1 MKTKVFILLLGSFL
15 AMIPAGCEKADTFTI
30 ADENKSVAEE
40 SRTEESVETGKTD
53 ITESC
58 IYIYV
63 CGHVKQPGVYQL
75 SVDARICD
83 ALAKAGGVTED
94 ANAEA
99 LAQAE
104 HMIDG
109 QTVYVPGNEESNNI
123 GQSIEDDGR
132 ININTADKEELMT
145 LPGIGE
151 SKAVTILQYREEHGA
166 FQSVEELMEIPGI
179 KEGVFNKIKSSIK
192 VS

>member
-1 MKTKVFILLLGSFL
+1 MKTKKFILLVGSFL
-15 AMIPAGCEKADTFTI
+15 IMTLAGCEQADTFTI
-30 ADENKSVAEE
+30 ATENKSTAEGLQVEE
-40 SRTEESVETGKTD
+40 SAETGQANT
-53 ITESC
+53 TEAC

-83 ALAKAGGVTED
+83 ALAKAGGVTAD
-94 ANAEA
+94 GNAEA

-104 HMIDG
+104 HMTDG
-109 QTVYVPGNEESNNI
+109 QTIYVPGNEESDNS
-123 GQSIEDDGR
+123 GQNIEDDGL
-132 ININTADKEELMT
+132 ININTASKEELMT

-151 SKAVTILQYREEHGA
+151 SKAVTILQYREEHGS